1 MEREQRTE
9 IFSDAIVSES
19 PSRAQQLLD
28 WYFLNARDLPWRESH
43 DPYKIWLS
51 EVMLQQTQVVT
62 VIGYFLR
69 FVERFPTVQALAAAH
84 EDEVFKLW
92 EGLGYYS
99 RARRLIPCARV
110 VVERYGGI
118 FPDSLEEMLKLP
130 GVGPYTAGA
139 VLSIAYNKRVPAVDG
154 NVLRVA
160 SRWYAFDTDIRLPA
174 AHKAIETRL
183 MAEMPED
190 ARHFNQALMEL
201 GACVCTPKNPVCVTC
216 PVAVGCEAL
225 RLGLVEALPF
235 KSKAKAKVESVK
247 VVAYVTCGDLVLI
260 EKRAPDVLLGSLW
273 GFPVVDLPESADLD
287 SRGGRAGAGA
297 SVDPDV
303 AYRAVEALL
312 RADYGVELVSPAGT
326 LLGAATHVFTHR
338 VWKMHLMG
346 FEAAA
351 PVETDLPETR
361 WVRLSALKDFALPT
375 AFKKLLRAAKL
386 D

>member
-1 MEREQRTE
+1 VERTNRIE
-9 IFSDAIVSES
+9 SES
-19 PSRAQQLLD
+19 LTMDQSRTSRPDRLLE

-43 DPYKIWLS
+43 DPYRIWLS

-69 FVERFPTVQALAAAH
+69 FVERFPTVQSLASAE

-99 RARRLIPCARV
+99 RARRLIPCARAV
-110 VVERYGGI
+110 VAQHGGV
-118 FPDSLEEMLKLP
+118 FPDTLEEMLKLP

-139 VLSIAYNKRVPAVDG
+139 VLSIAYNQRVTAVDG

-160 SRWYAFDTDIRLPA
+160 SRWYAYDTDIRLPV

-201 GACVCTPKNPVCVTC
+201 GACVCTPKNPACDRC
-216 PVAVGCEAL
+216 PVAEECEAL
-225 RLGLVEALPF
+225 SRGLVEVLPF
-235 KSKAKAKVESVK
+235 KSKAKAKVESEK

-273 GFPVVDLPESADLD
+273 GFPVVDLPEGVD
-287 SRGGRAGAGA
+287 RRAEDAGNEA
-297 SVDPDV
+297 

-312 RADYGVELVSPAGT
+312 REDYGVELVAREDVGAGGKV
-326 LLGAATHVFTHR
+326 LGTATHVFTHR

-346 FEAAA
+346 FEAVA

-361 WVRLSALKDFALPT
+361 WVRPSEIKHFALPT
-375 AFKKLLRAAKL
+375 AFKKLLRAAKM
-386 D
+386 DY